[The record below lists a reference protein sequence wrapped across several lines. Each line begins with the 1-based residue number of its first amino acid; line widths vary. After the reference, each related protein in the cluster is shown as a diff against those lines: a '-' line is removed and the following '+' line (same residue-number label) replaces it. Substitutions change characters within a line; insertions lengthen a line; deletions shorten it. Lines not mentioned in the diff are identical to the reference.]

1 MTQSSLELTTGPKTY
16 TEERQT
22 RLRRNRFIGFVLCAA
37 LWLLSLLPL
46 ARLSGDD
53 GGGVGVA
60 VVYLAA
66 GFGIALATR
75 GIYVLLKKRAFWSPW
90 LFVTAAVLAIMS
102 YAVVSAG
109 EQVDPALAAALAWV

>member
-1 MTQSSLELTTGPKTY
+1 MNESSLELATGRKTY

-22 RLRRNRFIGFVLCAA
+22 RLRRNRVIGFALCAA

-75 GIYVLLKKRAFWSPW
+75 GIYALLRRRAFWSPW
-90 LFVTAAVLAIMS
+90 LFVIAAVIAIMS

-109 EQVDPALAAALAWV
+109 EQVDPALAAALTWV